1 VSSQTLTPPAAPL
14 DVPVAPSGA
23 EVDILAPDTRYVL
36 RRAASRGM
44 AVLIGAAA
52 LGAVA
57 VLWIILGYVVV
68 RGLPALNVAFFT
80 ERPLPY
86 GEPGG
91 GIGPAIVGSLTL
103 MAVASLVGV
112 PLGVGAGIYLSEF
125 GRGRLTT
132 AVRFCSDIVAGL
144 PSIVVGVFVWALLVK
159 QIIGNFSGLAGATA
173 LTIIMVPI
181 ILRTVEEVLRLV
193 PHSLREGALALGVPQ
208 WRVVVGVVL
217 PSARAGIITGVV
229 LSLARAGGETA
240 PLLLTTLGNQFFSW
254 NLLQPMAAIPVQIYN
269 YAVAPY
275 DDWHTKAWGASL
287 VLIVIIGLLSV
298 LTRAATG
305 GARRAAQ

>member
-1 VSSQTLTPPAAPL
+1 VSSLATA
-14 DVPVAPSGA
+14 VAPPTTVPPR
-23 EVDILAPDTRYVL
+23 VDLFAADPRYVL
-36 RRAASRGM
+36 RKTVSRLM
-44 AVLIGAAA
+44 TIAVGACA

-68 RGLPALNVAFFT
+68 RGIPAPSLAFFT
-80 ERPLPY
+80 QRPLPY

-91 GIGPAIVGSLTL
+91 GIGPAILGSLTL
-103 MAVASLVGV
+103 MAVASIAGV

-125 GRGRLTT
+125 GRGRFAW
-132 AVRFCSDIVAGL
+132 AVRFCADLVAGL

-159 QIIGNFSGLAGATA
+159 EVVGTFSGIAGATA
-173 LTIIMVPI
+173 LAIIMVPI
-181 ILRTVEEVLRLV
+181 ILRTVVDVLRLV
-193 PHSLREGALALGVPQ
+193 PHSLREASLALGVPR
-208 WRVVVGVVL
+208 WRVVLGVVL
-217 PSARAGIITGVV
+217 PSARAGITTGVV

-254 NLLQPMAAIPVQIYN
+254 NLRQPIAAIPIQIYN

-275 DDWHTKAWGASL
+275 DDWHTKAWGAAL
-287 VLIVIIGLLSV
+287 VLIVIIGLLSA

-305 GARRAAQ
+305 GVRRTAQ